1 MKNMTRYTSLI
12 AILAAAQCIVAED
25 TVQILTTGLHHGDEV
40 TAESGPD
47 WWGIFP
53 EGDGFTLQSAPV
65 TITIVEDGLVDDKGE
80 ATGKLVKVPQE
91 AKPILLVRGIG
102 ELKEG
107 RIWAVNTESLPRMLY
122 PGQIEVIRLDD
133 HPNRNTLYLAALGE
147 VRDEADCRE
156 VGIFNY
162 QIKIFN
168 DSDQNRKRQV
178 VLTIPELQADATPRL
193 VWAGDLDRDGKLDLL
208 FDATY
213 HYNVS
218 LLVLY
223 LSSAAKEGELVG
235 RVAEWKTTG
244 C

>member
-1 MKNMTRYTSLI
+1 MKNMTRYASLI
-12 AILAAAQCIVAED
+12 AILVTAQCTIAED

-65 TITIVEDGLVDDKGE
+65 TITIVEDGLVDDEGE

-91 AKPILLVRGIG
+91 AEPILLVRGIG
-102 ELKEG
+102 AVKEG

-147 VRDEADCRE
+147 ARDEADYRE

-168 DSDQNRKRQV
+168 DSDQDRKRQV

-218 LLVLY
+218 LLALY

-235 RVAEWKTTG
+235 KVAEWKTTG

>member
-1 MKNMTRYTSLI
+1 MLVLI
-12 AILAAAQCIVAED
+12 GATHFTVAED
-25 TVQILTTGLHHGDEV
+25 AVQILTAGLHHGDEV

-65 TITIVEDGLVDDKGE
+65 TITQEFDAIADEEGQ

-91 AKPILLVRGIG
+91 AVPVLLMRGIAG
-102 ELKEG
+102 LEEG
-107 RIWAVNTESLPRMLY
+107 RLDAVKTESLPRMLY
-122 PGQIEVIRLDD
+122 PGQTGSLRL
-133 HPNRNTLYLAALGE
+133 PTWKEGTSLGLTALGE
-147 VRDEADCRE
+147 ARGESDYRE
-156 VGIFNY
+156 VGVYNY
-162 QIKIFN
+162 QIKI
-168 DSDQNRKRQV
+168 DYGPQQNRKRQV
-178 VLTIPELQADATPRL
+178 IVSIPELKEDATPQL
-193 VWAGDLDRDGKLDLL
+193 VWAGDLDRDGKIDLL

-235 RVAEWKTTG
+235 KVAEWKTTG